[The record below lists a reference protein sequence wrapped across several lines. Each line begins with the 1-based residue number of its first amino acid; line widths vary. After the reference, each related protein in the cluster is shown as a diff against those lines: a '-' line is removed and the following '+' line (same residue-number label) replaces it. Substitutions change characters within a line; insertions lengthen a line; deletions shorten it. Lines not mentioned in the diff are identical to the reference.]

1 MQFVEYIYSSNFIFA
16 AGISAVK
23 EAKGIG
29 DGLKVQFERSKRMRT
44 QKKVEHIVEVE
55 FQVEVVK
62 KVRRVAEEDVAA
74 AAEAIGVAVVDP
86 HRIEEAQSDEK
97 GEAAVVQRR
106 NTIVHPGAVKE

>member
-1 MQFVEYIYSSNFIFA
+1 MQLVEYIYSSNFISA

-74 AAEAIGVAVVDP
+74 EAIGVAVVDP